1 MVQVL
6 RGTVPRVLVTDLR
19 HFLDLS
25 EDAPGPARR
34 LAEHQS
40 NIVRAATAGDVGTAW
55 ESALPCRRRPAH
67 RRCQGRMIVLLQE
80 FGTPVRWQ
88 CSVCGDEGV
97 ISNWEDSPFDLR
109 RRRLTVVGAVSEI
122 VIPDEVAAA
131 LRERHL
137 LGTDCERLVFGI
149 RVREDGRVVLAATD
163 GDLDALIDSLAA
175 EANHEPNRR
184 RKRRL
189 DAAFDALNAAAQT
202 SKSG

>member
-25 EDAPGPARR
+25 EDAPGPTRR
-34 LAEHQS
+34 LAEHLS
-40 NIVRAATAGDVGTAW
+40 NIVRAATVGDVGTAW
-55 ESALPCRRRPAH
+55 KSALPCRRRPAH

-122 VIPDEVAAA
+122 VIPTRWPQPCVSCTCSIPTVNDWFSASAFARTDASFSPA
-131 LRERHL
+131 LTAPSTH
-137 LGTDCERLVFGI
+137 
-149 RVREDGRVVLAATD
+149 
-163 GDLDALIDSLAA
+163 
-175 EANHEPNRR
+175 
-184 RKRRL
+184 
-189 DAAFDALNAAAQT
+189 
-202 SKSG
+202 

>member
-40 NIVRAATAGDVGTAW
+40 NIVRAATAGEVGTAW

-122 VIPDEVAAA
+122 VIPDEVTAA

-163 GDLDALIDSLAA
+163 GDLYALIDSLAA
-175 EANHEPNRR
+175 EPNHETSRR
-184 RKRRL
+184 RQRRL
-189 DAAFDALNAAAQT
+189 DAAFDAFSAAAQT